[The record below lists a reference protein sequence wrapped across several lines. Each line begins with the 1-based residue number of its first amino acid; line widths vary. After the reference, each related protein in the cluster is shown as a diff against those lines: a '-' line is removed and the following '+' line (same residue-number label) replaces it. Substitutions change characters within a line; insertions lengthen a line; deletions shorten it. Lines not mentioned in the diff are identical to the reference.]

1 MDLHVSIM
9 AIKKKLGVTEYN
21 SHGIDF
27 ALTTYCQA
35 KCRSCARTNQY
46 TGEKESW
53 LQLKHMDL
61 DVFKHT
67 LKSSPNIHITDIEF
81 CGEFGDPMMHPQIDE
96 FIETALEFAPSVRIS
111 TNGGLRTPDWYEKI
125 AKKYK
130 KRLEIN
136 FAIDGATHDVN
147 WMYREGVDWQRAI
160 DNMTSYIAAG
170 GRGTWWFII
179 FEWNWH
185 QLIDANILANKINI
199 ELVARYNNRSFGL
212 ITPESQIKAEALI
225 KKHGL
230 NPIR

>member
-1 MDLHVSIM
+1 MDLHVNIM
-9 AIKKKLGVTEYN
+9 VTKKNPGVPEYTN
-21 SHGIDF
+21 HSIDF

-61 DVFKHT
+61 DVFRQT
-67 LKSSPNIHITDIEF
+67 LESSPNVHIADIEF
-81 CGEFGDPMMHPQIDE
+81 CGEFGDPMMHPQIDK

-111 TNGGLRTPDWYEKI
+111 TNGGLRTPDWYESI

-130 KRLEIN
+130 NRLEIN

-147 WMYREGVDWQRAI
+147 WMYREGVDWHRAI
-160 DNMTSYIAAG
+160 DNMTSYMSAG
-170 GRGTWWFII
+170 GWGSWWFII

-185 QLIDANILANKINI
+185 QIPEANSLANDIGI
-199 ELVARYNNRSFGL
+199 ELMVRYNNRDFGL
-212 ITPESQIKAEALI
+212 ITPESRIKADAII
-225 KKHGL
+225 KEHGL
-230 NPIR
+230 